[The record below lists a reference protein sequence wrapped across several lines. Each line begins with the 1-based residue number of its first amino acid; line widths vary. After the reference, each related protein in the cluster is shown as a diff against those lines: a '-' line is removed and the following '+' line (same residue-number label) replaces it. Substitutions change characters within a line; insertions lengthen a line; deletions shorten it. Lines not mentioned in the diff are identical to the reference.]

1 MLMSGDERC
10 LRLQDWSI
18 PDNGKYWR
26 GEIGRN
32 FTAAQ
37 WDTVRPEMLSHVVS
51 AVPRLH
57 GTARCAT
64 VTRVA
69 VGDCVACRQ
78 WFGYYVPYITHYAAL
93 AESLKVERFS
103 VGLELVDASGQSS
116 HWRDVVQN
124 VRKAYN
130 GPLVYGTAL

>member
-1 MLMSGDERC
+1 MSVVCACRIGPYRTMGSTGEARSVATS
-10 LRLQDWSI
+10 LQR
-18 PDNGKYWR
+18 NGTQYVPKC
-26 GEIGRN
+26 
-32 FTAAQ
+32 
-37 WDTVRPEMLSHVVS
+37 V
-51 AVPRLH
+51 VPRLH
-57 GTARCAT
+57 WTARWAT